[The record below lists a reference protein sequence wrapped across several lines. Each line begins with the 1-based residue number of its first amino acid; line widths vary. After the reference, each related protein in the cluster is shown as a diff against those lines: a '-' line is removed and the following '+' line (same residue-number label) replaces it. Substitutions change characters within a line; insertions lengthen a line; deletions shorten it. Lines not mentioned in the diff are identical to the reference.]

1 MKWRG
6 ENWAFRQLEERILR
20 KLQQKSEKGVN
31 RNWGS
36 ELTVTWP
43 LRDPEPTFRE
53 VSPPSCGLLAF
64 RGGGRARYS
73 PEGGR
78 ACSPGKEEVVEA
90 NPDPWQEAG
99 EQAVSDGGGVPE
111 EGMASLHPQSILEP
125 EMLGCGGL
133 VWGPALYCEADC

>member
-90 NPDPWQEAG
+90 NPDPWQVFRSVGVADLKAKRG
-99 EQAVSDGGGVPE
+99 ITASDP
-111 EGMASLHPQSILEP
+111 
-125 EMLGCGGL
+125 CR
-133 VWGPALYCEADC
+133 

>member
-111 EGMASLHPQSILEP
+111 EGMSILEP